1 MSVNFRVIAKLCFLL
16 VIIGFCMPMAC
27 DGNGFDIASSGATEP
42 EFLGPLFMYGLF
54 VAAIIGFIIGIILLL
69 KKYIPIII
77 DWIVVIICISFGLI
91 MFFAGL
97 SEGYGEYYQS
107 GTYMIIVGYVLI
119 FIFQAI
125 SAIKKEK

>member
-1 MSVNFRVIAKLCFLL
+1 
-16 VIIGFCMPMAC
+16 
-27 DGNGFDIASSGATEP
+27 
-42 EFLGPLFMYGLF
+42 
-54 VAAIIGFIIGIILLL
+54 
-69 KKYIPIII
+69 
-77 DWIVVIICISFGLI
+77 